1 MMKPLIGKGLQYL
14 TASVDADNEWFDGCK
29 SYVLRVP
36 AKPPAKDFWSVT
48 VYDALTRSQ
57 IVTDTLNPSVGSF
70 TNMDPYDDGS
80 VDIYF
85 GQVAPKGREKNF
97 IKTDP
102 AKGFFLV
109 FRFYGPL
116 EGYIDK
122 TWRLNDLEPTS
133 Q

>member
-36 AKPPAKDFWSVT
+36 AKPPAKEFWSVT

-85 GQVAPKGREKNF
+85 GPEAPKGKEKNW
-97 IKTDP
+97 IKTNP
-102 AKGFFLV
+102 GKSWFVFFRL
-109 FRFYGPL
+109 YGP
-116 EGYIDK
+116 
-122 TWRLNDLEPTS
+122 TEPFFDRKWILPDVRKAS
-133 Q
+133 